1 LTQYYL
7 EEKGEVIQ
15 NQITKN
21 EITIVI
27 PVLNEE
33 EAIENVIESVKEE
46 GYYNILVVDGNS
58 TDRTYEIASNMGVNV
73 IIQKGEGKT
82 GAIITAIETIKTP
95 YLIII
100 DGDSTYY
107 PSDIIKLLK
116 YLNDYDEIIGS
127 RIIGREN
134 IPLFNRFGNGM
145 INGLFNLLY
154 GTNLKD
160 VCSGMYALKTDFA
173 KNLDLKTSGFE
184 VEVEIASKT
193 VRKGKIY
200 EVPISYGTRIGERK
214 LNPLKDGL
222 RIVITIIK
230 NFINK

>member
-1 LTQYYL
+1 LTQYYI
-7 EEKGEVIQ
+7 EEKEEVILQ
-15 NQITKN
+15 QITKN
-21 EITIVI
+21 DITIVI

-33 EAIENVIESVKEE
+33 EAIENVIDSVKYE
-46 GYYNILVVDGNS
+46 GYDNILVVDGNS
-58 TDRTYEIASNMGVNV
+58 TDKTYEIALNIGVNV

-82 GAIITAIETIKTP
+82 GAITTAIEKTKTP
-95 YLIII
+95 YLIIM

-116 YLNDYDEIIGS
+116 YLKDYDEVIGS
-127 RIIGREN
+127 RISGRDN
-134 IPLFNRFGNGM
+134 IPLLNRFGNGI

-173 KNLDLKTSGFE
+173 KGLDLKTSGFE

-200 EVPISYGTRIGERK
+200 EVPISYGKRVGERK
-214 LNPLKDGL
+214 LNPLKDGF

>member
-1 LTQYYL
+1 MTQYYI
-7 EEKGEVIQ
+7 EEKEEFILK
-15 NQITKN
+15 QITKN
-21 EITIVI
+21 DITIVI

-33 EAIENVIESVKEE
+33 EAIENVIESIKKE

-58 TDRTYEIASNMGVNV
+58 TDRTYEIALSMGVNV
-73 IIQKGEGKT
+73 MTQKGEGKT
-82 GAIITAIETIKTP
+82 GAIITAIEKINTP

-116 YLNDYDEIIGS
+116 YLDEYDEVIGS
-127 RIIGREN
+127 RLIGRDN

-173 KNLDLKTSGFE
+173 KSLDLKTSGFE

-200 EVPISYGTRIGERK
+200 EVPISYGKRMGERK
-214 LNPLKDGL
+214 LNPLKDGF

-230 NFINK
+230 NFISK